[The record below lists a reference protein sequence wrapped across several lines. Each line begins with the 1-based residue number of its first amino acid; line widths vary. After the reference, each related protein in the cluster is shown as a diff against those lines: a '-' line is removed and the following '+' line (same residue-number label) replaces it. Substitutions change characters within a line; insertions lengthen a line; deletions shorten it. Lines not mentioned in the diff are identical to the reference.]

1 MVDMKQQLTALSPAK
16 IAVGVCGAAAFV
28 AAFYVGTSV
37 GPFLSA
43 VFRLM
48 RASLGV
54 FARLLP

>member
-1 MVDMKQQLTALSPAK
+1 MKQQLTALSPAK